1 MGNGLGKHD
10 KKVLHVNKANSYP
23 QSKRGRRATID
34 GFVPHLNL
42 EVESKKAH
50 KFGTGNF
57 KDSKLL
63 QQQIAEFQLNST
75 IRRVQGEP
83 PQTANGSD
91 GSEAATTKPSKKKG
105 SKLNLFIQRSLT
117 RNKLPPSVGH
127 PSAGHPSVGHPSSV
141 GHPLDT
147 SPYDS
152 IFEVEN
158 EKYNI
163 SNSSSSSS
171 LSPPQEQAA
180 SFSQDDLS
188 QLSKQVSMLS
198 EDSEYMSSSVSS
210 SEVGRDSYPRE
221 GSFGNNSFVDFDN
234 VVGYSDTPL
243 KNNSMYRARGRAVS
257 DSLYNLS
264 EGSKD
269 TTIAEIQRATENE
282 KKKNRRFQELSKV
295 LAERNNIIIDLLDLN
310 FIRKVGEGAFSE
322 VWEGVWNG
330 VHVAIKKLKS
340 MVDDELFQERFLR
353 EVESLRKGNH
363 QNVVMFFG
371 VCLRPACI
379 VTEFMAGGNLYDL
392 LHKAGA
398 RMSTALV
405 VKLALD
411 LAVGL
416 LHLHSLT
423 ILHRDLTSLNV
434 LLDEMGNI
442 KISDFGLS
450 REKTQEGSMTMTL
463 GGICNPRWRPP
474 EITKNIGHYS
484 EKVDVYSFALV
495 VWEILTGELP
505 FANLDGPQA
514 AAQVAYT
521 NLRPLIPATCPAPL
535 QGLIQRCWVDDAKS
549 RPDFKEI
556 VEELKAIQFSNP
568 MGFASDLVH

>member
-10 KKVLHVNKANSYP
+10 KKGLHVNKANSYH
-23 QSKRGRRATID
+23 QSKRARRSTFD

-42 EVESKKAH
+42 EVEVKKAH

-57 KDSKLL
+57 KDSKL
-63 QQQIAEFQLNST
+63 QQQIAELQLNGT
-75 IRRVQGEP
+75 IRRVQGES
-83 PQTANGSD
+83 PQTENGSD
-91 GSEAATTKPSKKKG
+91 GSEAATTIKPSKKKG

-117 RNKLPPSVGH
+117 RNKLPT
-127 PSAGHPSVGHPSSV
+127 SV

-147 SPYDS
+147 APYDS

-180 SFSQDDLS
+180 SFSQDDLL
-188 QLSKQVSMLS
+188 QLSKQVSSLS

-210 SEVGRDSYPRE
+210 SEVGRDSFRRE

-243 KNNSMYRARGRAVS
+243 KNNSLYRARGRAVS

-269 TTIAEIQRATENE
+269 TTIAELQRATENE

-411 LAVGL
+411 LAIGL

-423 ILHRDLTSLNV
+423 ILHRDLTSLNI

-463 GGICNPRWRPP
+463 GGICNPRWRAP

-521 NLRPLIPATCPAPL
+521 NLRPPIPPTCPAPL

-556 VEELKAIQFSNP
+556 VEELRAIQFSNP
-568 MGFASDLVH
+568 MGFASELVH